1 MTNAEL
7 TFFCRLLSRPGKCL
21 LEVKHGRKILEIASE
36 IALLPVGEVVR
47 VDGVDILKGEIFDVN
62 VPVDNQL
69 LKGRVVDF
77 TPLLRRFC

>member
-36 IALLPVGEVVR
+36 IALLAVGEVAR
-47 VDGVDILKGEIFDVN
+47 LDGVD
-62 VPVDNQL
+62 
-69 LKGRVVDF
+69 VVEG
-77 TPLLRRFC
+77 